1 MTYTSFLKSECLV
14 LWRRKY
20 DIFNALLFFIMVVVL
35 FPLGVNASPEFL
47 APAAGGIIW
56 CAAVLAILMSIESM
70 FKEDYSD
77 GSLEQLVVS
86 GLSLPLLVLIK
97 ISLQWV
103 AVIFPLLVMMPLL
116 SEMLYLS
123 SGIFWVLVV
132 TLIIGT
138 PSLFLIGA
146 IGSAL
151 TVSIKQGGVLL
162 MLLILPFYLPVIIF
176 ATSAI
181 QTAQSGLPYSGL
193 LALLLAI
200 SLLFLVVSPFMTA
213 ISIKASVN

>member
-1 MTYTSFLKSECLV
+1 MTYTSFFKSECLV

>member
-1 MTYTSFLKSECLV
+1 MTYTSFFKSECLV

-103 AVIFPLLVMMPLL
+103 AVIFPLLFMMPLL

-123 SGIFWVLVV
+123 GGVFWVLVV
-132 TLIIGT
+132 TLIIAT

-213 ISIKASVN
+213 ISVKASVN